1 MKFGSQMQQGVLS
14 PSASVGCC
22 FQKCQAFT
30 LYWIQVDI
38 VANQNSESLVSFE
51 R

>member
-1 MKFGSQMQQGVLS
+1 MNFSSQMQQGVPS

-22 FQKCQAFT
+22 FQKCQAFI
-30 LYWIQVDI
+30 LSWIQVAI
-38 VANQNSESLVSFE
+38 VANQNSKSSVSSK